1 MSPIRIHGRP
11 GCKDSF
17 ELRSFLQRSAVPF
30 EWHELTSDEEA
41 RKLPGVSGANDRR
54 LPLCEF
60 PDGAK
65 LFHPT
70 LRELADRLG
79 FLAKPKLAEYDLSI
93 YGAGP
98 AGLSAAVSAASD
110 GLKTVLIERDAVG
123 GQAGSS
129 GRIENY
135 LGFPDG
141 ISGAELADRARQQAV
156 KFGCEILQLRE
167 GIVAEFRDRKIHV
180 TLDDGSQLIARSNVC
195 ATGVEYR
202 RLDLPNEDQFLGHGL
217 FYGSGSSEI
226 SRLAGKTVYV
236 IGGANS
242 SGQAAMQFSRVAGRV
257 VMLVRGQGLSGLMS
271 DYLAD
276 RIRACAQI
284 EVRFNSEVSAV
295 TGDTQLR
302 KVTIRDRTTGTEDV
316 CPATDLFAC
325 IGGQP
330 NTEWARD
337 LPILR
342 DSQGYILTGADIFTD
357 PSGKEIWPLQR
368 PPDLL
373 ETSIPGSF
381 AVGDVRHGSAKR
393 YAGAVGEGAMVV
405 NFVTQFLNEAA
416 R

>member
-1 MSPIRIHGRP
+1 MNPIRIHGRP

-30 EWHELTSDEEA
+30 EWDELTSDEA
-41 RKLPGVSGANDRR
+41 AGRLPGIGSMDDRR
-54 LPLCEF
+54 LPLCELS
-60 PDGAK
+60 DGTK

-70 LRELADRLG
+70 LHDVADRLG

-98 AGLSAAVSAASD
+98 AGLSAAVYAASD

-123 GQAGSS
+123 GQAASS

-141 ISGAELADRARQQAV
+141 ISGAELADRARQQAL

-167 GIVAEFRDRKIHV
+167 GMVGEFRDRKIHV
-180 TLDDGSQLIARSNVC
+180 TLNDGSQLIARSNVC
-195 ATGVEYR
+195 ATGVDYR
-202 RLDLPNEDQFLGHGL
+202 RLGLPNEDQFLGHGL
-217 FYGSGSSEI
+217 FYGAGSSELT
-226 SRLAGKTVYV
+226 RLAGKTVYV
-236 IGGANS
+236 VGGANS
-242 SGQAAMQFSRVAGRV
+242 SGQAAMQLSRVAERI
-257 VMLVRGQGLSGLMS
+257 VMLVRGPSLSGLMS
-271 DYLAD
+271 DYLAA

-284 EVRFNSEVSAV
+284 EVRFNTEVSAL
-295 TGDTQLR
+295 TGDAQLR
-302 KVTIRDRTTGTEDV
+302 EVTLRERTTGAEDI
-316 CPATDLFAC
+316 CPASDLFVC

-342 DSQGYILTGADIFTD
+342 DSQGYILTGADILRE
-357 PSGKEIWPLQR
+357 PRGKELWPLER
-368 PPDLL
+368 PPHLL
-373 ETSIPGSF
+373 ETSVSGSF
-381 AVGDVRHGSAKR
+381 AAGDVRHGSAKR

-405 NFVTQFLNEAA
+405 NFVTQFLNEA
-416 R
+416 

>member
-1 MSPIRIHGRP
+1 MKPIRIHGRP

-30 EWHELTSDEEA
+30 DWHELTDDADA
-41 RKLPGVSGANDRR
+41 RRLPGVSGMSDRR

-60 PDGAK
+60 PDGTM
-65 LFHPT
+65 LFHPSV
-70 LRELADRLG
+70 RELADRLG
-79 FLAKPKLAEYDLSI
+79 FLAKPKLVEYDLSI

-98 AGLSAAVSAASD
+98 AGLSAAVYAASD

-135 LGFPDG
+135 LGFPEG
-141 ISGAELADRARQQAV
+141 ISGADLADRARQQAV

-167 GIVAEFRDRKIHV
+167 GIVAEFRESKIHV
-180 TLDDGSQLIARSNVC
+180 TLNDGSKLIARTNVC
-195 ATGVEYR
+195 ATGVDYR
-202 RLDLPNEDQFLGHGL
+202 RLGLPNEDHFLGHGL
-217 FYGSGSSEI
+217 YYGAGSSEI

-242 SGQAAMQFSRVAGRV
+242 SGQAAMQFSRVAERV
-257 VMLVRGQGLSGLMS
+257 VMVVRGEGLSGLMS

-276 RIRACAQI
+276 RIRACEQI
-284 EVRFNSEVSAV
+284 EVCFNTEVSTI

-302 KVTIRDRTTGTEDV
+302 EITLRDRVTGTEQV
-316 CPATDLFAC
+316 RPATDLFVC

-342 DSQGYILTGADIFTD
+342 DSQGYMLTGADIYSD
-357 PSGKEIWPLQR
+357 PRAQEIWPLQR
-368 PPDLL
+368 PPHLL

-381 AVGDVRHGSAKR
+381 AAGDVRHGSAKR

-405 NFVTQFLNEAA
+405 NFVTQYLNEAA
-416 R
+416 K